1 MARDNVKLSNY
12 FWLYKVR
19 STVKCDFALW
29 KDPCPQ
35 CKGLSWH
42 LCKPRGDVQLLQVG
56 HDSLVPRAVDLGL
69 ERLQMLGDAAHDFAC
84 AVRGVFRQKEEAGFG
99 DGTQH

>member
-1 MARDNVKLSNY
+1 MARDDVELSNY

-42 LCKPRGDVQLLQVG
+42 LCKPRGDIQLLQVG
-56 HDSLVPRAVDLGL
+56 HDSLVPRAVDLGWRGCRHW
-69 ERLQMLGDAAHDFAC
+69 EMLPMTLR
-84 AVRGVFRQKEEAGFG
+84 VL
-99 DGTQH
+99 